1 MERRQEQYSEETT
14 PKMTRTK
21 RNASLYDEINSNIG
35 YGEVKDFENEKV
47 IDLSSL
53 NVENPKREDYQAVKD
68 YKDIL
73 SKEEEIEE
81 THETVKE
88 EPKKEF
94 DINAVLEE
102 AKRNRKADE
111 EKEKKRKLDGE
122 ENVLTSLN
130 RKYLHSKEFDEE
142 DSEDLKELINTI
154 TSKTLAQDIKDE
166 EEKELLSDLLATTI
180 DIKLEQELSN
190 DDINKL
196 YDKDEKSDK
205 DDDDDD
211 DEIQIDENTSKK
223 IENSFFTHSVEISK
237 DDLDL
242 DKDDIEDEDFD
253 NIEDKGGVVKIIL
266 ISVVLLALLLI
277 IIYFVLKIFGISII

>member
-1 MERRQEQYSEETT
+1 MERRQEKYSEDT
-14 PKMTRTK
+14 PTRMTRTK
-21 RNASLYDEINSNIG
+21 RNASLYDEINNNIG
-35 YGEVKDFENEKV
+35 YEEVKDFENEKV

-68 YKDIL
+68 YKEIL
-73 SKEEEIEE
+73 NKDEEKEVVEE
-81 THETVKE
+81 TIKE

-142 DSEDLKELINTI
+142 ESEDLKELINTI

-190 DDINKL
+190 QDINKL

-211 DEIQIDENTSKK
+211 DEVDDKTNKK

-242 DKDDIEDEDFD
+242 DKDDEEDEEFD
-253 NIEDKGGVVKIIL
+253 NIEDKGGTVKIIL

>member
-1 MERRQEQYSEETT
+1 MERRQEKYSEDTTT

-21 RNASLYDEINSNIG
+21 RNASLYDEINNNIG
-35 YGEVKDFENEKV
+35 YEEIVDFENEKV

-53 NVENPKREDYQAVKD
+53 NVENPKREDYQVVKD
-68 YKDIL
+68 YKELLNKDE
-73 SKEEEIEE
+73 KVEEVE
-81 THETVKE
+81 ETVKE

-102 AKRNRKADE
+102 AKKNRKADE

-130 RKYLHSKEFDEE
+130 RKYLHSKEFDED

-154 TSKTLAQDIKDE
+154 TSKTLAEDIKDE

-196 YDKDEKSDK
+196 YDKDEKSDN
-205 DDDDDD
+205 DDDD
-211 DEIQIDENTSKK
+211 DEVNVEDLTDKK

-242 DKDDIEDEDFD
+242 DKDDEEDEDFD
-253 NIEDKGGVVKIIL
+253 NIDNKGGTVKIVL
-266 ISVVLLALLLI
+266 ISIVLLALLLI

>member
-1 MERRQEQYSEETT
+1 MERRQEQYSEDKT
-14 PKMTRTK
+14 PKMTRAK
-21 RNASLYDEINSNIG
+21 RNASLYEEINSNIG

-68 YKDIL
+68 YKEIL

-81 THETVKE
+81 TPETVKE

-102 AKRNRKADE
+102 AKKNRKADE

-130 RKYLHSKEFDEE
+130 RKYLHSKEFNEE

-205 DDDDDD
+205 DDDDD
-211 DEIQIDENTSKK
+211 EIQIDENTSKK

-242 DKDDIEDEDFD
+242 DKDDIEDEEFD
-253 NIEDKGGVVKIIL
+253 NIDNKGGVVKIVL
-266 ISVVLLALLLI
+266 ISIVLLALLLI